1 MTLQL
6 LLWGL
11 VYQLPAPDPQL
22 GTPELLGHTLTTK
35 VLGDTLCSFWTHS
48 FLDSEHLE
56 TSAAQERIPP
66 HVLSGLPYRDREGP
80 GTPLL
85 GVQKESLGLDE

>member
-11 VYQLPAPDPQL
+11 VCHLPAPDPPPPQL
-22 GTPELLGHTLTTK
+22 GTPKLLGHTLTTK
-35 VLGDTLCSFWTHS
+35 VLGDTLRSFWTHS

-66 HVLSGLPYRDREGP
+66 HVLSGLG
-80 GTPLL
+80 
-85 GVQKESLGLDE
+85 